1 MKGPLYGGPSAV
13 WFDNRGNRPAVDTLS
28 THVWKLVLEA
38 IASGYPLALLLMSF
52 PQKHISCVDVLL

>member
-1 MKGPLYGGPSAV
+1 MGGRQQFGLTTEAIAH
-13 WFDNRGNRPAVDTLS
+13 RPAVDTLS